1 MRIIVTGG
9 AGFIGSNLVKRLV
22 DDNHRV
28 TVIDNFSTG
37 NMDNLSSV
45 LDNVSIIDAP
55 SFSIG
60 RLGQCDVIFHLGI
73 PSSSPMYVGQPELVG
88 RSVSDMVQ
96 VLEFANRREAKLV
109 FASSS
114 SLYNGNPMPNTESM
128 PVHVTD
134 YYTETRFYIER
145 LSVLYSELRNVDS
158 VGLRFFS
165 VYGQNERAKGR
176 YANIVSQFLWSM
188 QDGKSP
194 VIYGDGTQTRDF
206 TFVDDV
212 VEACVLAM
220 QEDVSGIFNVG
231 TGIRNSFNDVIDILN
246 LELATSIIPTYI
258 KNPIQNYVDH
268 TLAYT
273 GRASATLGFDAKTP
287 LEYGVHKLCES
298 L

>member
-37 NMDNLSSV
+37 NLDNLSSV

-55 SFSIG
+55 SSSIG
-60 RLGQCDVIFHLGI
+60 RLGPCDVIFHLGI
-73 PSSSPMYVGQPELVG
+73 PSSSPMYVEQPALVG
-88 RSVSDMVQ
+88 KSVSDMVQ
-96 VLEFANRREAKLV
+96 VLEFAARREAKLV

-114 SLYNGNPMPNTESM
+114 SLYNGNSLPNNEAM

-134 YYTETRFYIER
+134 YYTEARYYIER
-145 LSVLYSELRNVDS
+145 LSELYDELHDVDS

-165 VYGQNERAKGR
+165 VYGKNERAKGR

-194 VIYGDGTQTRDF
+194 MIYGDGTQTRDF

-212 VEACVLAM
+212 VDACVLAM
-220 QEDVSGIFNVG
+220 QDGVDGIFNVG
-231 TGIRNSFNDVIDILN
+231 TGIQNSFNDVVDILN
-246 LELATSIIPTYI
+246 LELCTSIIPTYI
-258 KNPIQNYVDH
+258 DNPIKNYVDH
-268 TLAYT
+268 TLADT
-273 GRASATLGFDAKTP
+273 RQAKGVLGFDAKVT
-287 LEYGVHKLCES
+287 LEQGMHKLCE
-298 L
+298 

>member
-45 LDNVSIIDAP
+45 LDNVSIIDAA
-55 SFSIG
+55 SSAIG
-60 RLGQCDVIFHLGI
+60 RLGPCDVIFHLGI
-73 PSSSPMYVGQPELVG
+73 PSSSPMYVEQPALVG
-88 RSVSDMVQ
+88 RSVSDMVN

-114 SLYNGNPMPNTESM
+114 SLYNGNSLPNNEAM

-134 YYTETRFYIER
+134 YYTEARYYIER
-145 LSVLYSELRNVDS
+145 LSELYDELHNVES

-165 VYGQNERAKGR
+165 VYGKNERAKGR
-176 YANIVSQFLWSM
+176 YANIVSQFLWAM

-194 VIYGDGTQTRDF
+194 MIYGDGTQTRDF

-212 VEACVLAM
+212 VDACVLAM
-220 QEDVSGIFNVG
+220 QDGVDGIFNVG
-231 TGIRNSFNDVIDILN
+231 TGNRNSFNDVVDILN
-246 LELATSIIPTYI
+246 LELCTSIIPTHI
-258 KNPIQNYVDH
+258 DNPIKNYVDH
-268 TLAYT
+268 TLADT
-273 GRASATLGFDAKTP
+273 RQAKGVLGFDAKVT
-287 LEYGVHKLCES
+287 LEQGMHKLCE
-298 L
+298 

>member
-9 AGFIGSNLVKRLV
+9 AGFIGSNIVKRLV

-45 LDNVSIIDAP
+45 LDNVSVIDAP
-55 SFSIG
+55 SSSVG
-60 RLGQCDVIFHLGI
+60 RLGPCDVIFHLGI
-73 PSSSPMYVGQPELVG
+73 PSSSPMYVEQPELVG
-88 RSVSDMVQ
+88 RSVSDMGQ
-96 VLEFANRREAKLV
+96 VLEFAARREAKLV

-220 QEDVSGIFNVG
+220 QDEVTGIFNVG
-231 TGIRNSFNDVIDILN
+231 TGKRNSFNDVWNMIN
-246 LELATSIIPTYI
+246 VELGTEIGMEYI
-258 KNPIQNYVDH
+258 KNPIKNYVDH

-273 GRASATLGFDAKTP
+273 GRASATLGFDAKVT
-287 LEYGVHKLCES
+287 LEQGMHKLCE
-298 L
+298 